1 MNDDKPT
8 DEIKNL
14 FAEFKI
20 LATKV
25 NDDKENRKKKLEETK
40 KIIEACK
47 QEYQNCFINTML

>member
-8 DEIKNL
+8 DEIKSL
-14 FAEFKI
+14 FAEIKI

-40 KIIEACK
+40 KSLRRVNRNIK
-47 QEYQNCFINTML
+47 NCFINTIL

>member
-8 DEIKNL
+8 DEIKSL
-14 FAEFKI
+14 FAEIKI

-40 KIIEACK
+40 KSLRRVNRNIK
-47 QEYQNCFINTML
+47 NCFINTLL